1 MKNFD
6 WNSIDELLM
15 EELIYNFNYIDQYIK
30 LKGWQV
36 DVGKGISQNFELSC
50 EGFMLGGGER
60 YKHDVGTYSD
70 GKKQDHYVPH
80 FVYLIIQTSL
90 K

>member
-1 MKNFD
+1 
-6 WNSIDELLM
+6 
-15 EELIYNFNYIDQYIK
+15 
-30 LKGWQV
+30 
-36 DVGKGISQNFELSC
+36 VGKGISQNFELSC